1 MNEVLPDFPASS
13 EELTPLS
20 IIRTETALSRFPI
33 HRLSKKGD
41 VQIEIRN
48 QAAALLWEVTYNSKY
63 GQPGPL
69 AYKLDTLVI
78 NKRIEEAG
86 HPKPRL
92 LRLGSLRDICRE
104 LGNSEGGESTQAVR
118 NALLQNAS
126 AFINAKITYK
136 TSDRT
141 ERFLEASFTRYSVL
155 FTGEALPNGQAA
167 DAVYIQLNEPYWQ
180 VMEAA
185 LTRPLDYNYMHSLPP
200 AAQRFYEIVSYQI
213 YGALFYQNER
223 ARLRYSEYCMLS
235 TATRYLTFDQVK
247 KQMYKIH
254 RPHLDSGYLAKVS
267 FEQITD
273 DSGQADWWMYYIPGP
288 NASREYQE
296 FTGYIRKTKTRGLK
310 DSRKQAQ
317 VEASLFLPFSEAGTE
332 APQKETKRKVTGD
345 DAIKSERAGGA
356 SRKETLDPATAALV
370 AELIAADLN
379 REVAER
385 FAREQPEESRRQLS
399 FLPYVTEFTTSRGA
413 YLRRAIEQGFAP
425 PRGFAQKQ
433 KEQEEKRKKQSE
445 VELRK
450 AAEAARIAAEAEK
463 SLQTARELARL
474 ESEAPEA
481 FQAFTAY
488 LVEQRQEA
496 ERKYSNMSASIRQ
509 KLLRVWDTVE
519 KQHEAF
525 HTWQSLSPAKSQPLK
540 DPFTGAPDTSPS
552 PAPVI
557 TDDPV
562 RIRSLIQHAFK
573 PAISDADEK

>member
-1 MNEVLPDFPASS
+1 MSEVLPDFPDAS

-69 AYKLDTLVI
+69 AYKLDSLVI

-104 LGNSEGGESTQAVR
+104 LGNSEGGVSTQAVR

-136 TSDRT
+136 TTERA

-155 FTGEALPNGQAA
+155 FTGEALPNGMAA
-167 DAVYIQLNEPYWQ
+167 DAIYILLNEPYWQ
-180 VMEAA
+180 VMDAA

-235 TATRYLTFDQVK
+235 TAMRYLTFDQVK

-296 FTGYIRKTKTRGLK
+296 FTGNIRKSKSRGQK
-310 DSRKQAQ
+310 EARKRAQ
-317 VEASLFLPFSEAGTE
+317 VEAPLFLRFPESG
-332 APQKETKRKVTGD
+332 APSSPPALERKVTD
-345 DAIKSERAGGA
+345 DGPQKSKQDPDPGT
-356 SRKETLDPATAALV
+356 KEAPDAATAALI
-370 AELIAADLN
+370 AELTAADLN

-385 FAREQPEESRRQLS
+385 YARERPEESRRQLS
-399 FLPYVTEFTTSRGA
+399 YLPFVTEFTTSRGA

-425 PRGFAQKQ
+425 PRGFVQQQ
-433 KEQEEKRKKQSE
+433 KEHDDRRKKRSE
-445 VELRK
+445 TELRK
-450 AAEAARIAAEAEK
+450 AAEAARMAAEMEK
-463 SLQTARELARL
+463 SRQTAESLARL
-474 ESEAPEA
+474 ENEAPEA
-481 FQAFTAY
+481 FTAFRAY
-488 LVEQRQEA
+488 LTDQRLQA
-496 ERKYSNMSASIRQ
+496 ESQYAGMPTSIKQ
-509 KLLRVWDTVE
+509 KALKIWDTVE
-519 KQHEAF
+519 KQQEVFRAWEALP
-525 HTWQSLSPAKSQPLK
+525 QAKNPSIK
-540 DPFTGAPDTSPS
+540 DPLAPTQESVPS
-552 PAPVI
+552 PGPVI
-557 TDDPV
+557 PSEDPAA
-562 RIRSLIQHAFK
+562 IRSLIEHAFK
-573 PAISDADEK
+573 PASDDE